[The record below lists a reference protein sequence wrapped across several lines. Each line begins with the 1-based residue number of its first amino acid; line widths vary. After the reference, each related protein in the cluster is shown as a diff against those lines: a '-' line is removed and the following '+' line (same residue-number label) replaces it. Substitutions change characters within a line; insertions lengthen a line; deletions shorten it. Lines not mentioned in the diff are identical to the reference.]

1 MAKKL
6 FQPNFVFLKRRIVYN
21 ELMPAEAL
29 SIDNQ
34 LAIAAATDE
43 QAFSRLYEMYL
54 PRIFAYVTRRICD
67 RDEAEDIVS
76 NIFLRVVEN
85 IARFNPEKSSFK
97 TWIYTI
103 TTNMMIDYFRA
114 HGKKKTE
121 KIEAA
126 HEIASTNP
134 SPVEQAAK
142 THDKDFIH
150 KIIGALPNRHQELLL
165 LKFFSDLNV
174 EELAEALGVT
184 PNNVSVMTH
193 RALAAFEITYKRYV

>member
-1 MAKKL
+1 
-6 FQPNFVFLKRRIVYN
+6 
-21 ELMPAEAL
+21 MPAEAL

>member
-1 MAKKL
+1 
-6 FQPNFVFLKRRIVYN
+6 
-21 ELMPAEAL
+21 MPAEAQN
-29 SIDNQ
+29 IDNE
-34 LAIAAATDE
+34 LAIAAKTDE
-43 QAFSRLYEMYL
+43 QAFSKLYEMYL

-85 IARFNPEKSSFK
+85 IGNFNPEKSSFK

-103 TTNMMIDYFRA
+103 TTNMMIDYFRS

-121 KIEAA
+121 KIEVA
-126 HEIASTNP
+126 HDIASSGP
-134 SPVEQAAK
+134 SPVEQAVK
-142 THDKDFIH
+142 SHDKDFTH
-150 KIIGALPNRHQELLL
+150 MIIGKLPTRHQQLLL

-174 EELAEALGVT
+174 EELAHALGVT